1 MVKFNLYNS
10 GMVFDPTYPDIEY
23 GDFQECDWKEFYEDV
38 NEAMPPNA
46 LGGFLLYTLE
56 NGC

>member
-1 MVKFNLYNS
+1 MPTGNNS
-10 GMVFDPTYPDIEY
+10 AMVFDPTYPDIED
-23 GDFQECDWKEFYEDV
+23 GDFQEGGWKEFYGDV

-46 LGGFLLYTLE
+46 SGGFLLHTPE